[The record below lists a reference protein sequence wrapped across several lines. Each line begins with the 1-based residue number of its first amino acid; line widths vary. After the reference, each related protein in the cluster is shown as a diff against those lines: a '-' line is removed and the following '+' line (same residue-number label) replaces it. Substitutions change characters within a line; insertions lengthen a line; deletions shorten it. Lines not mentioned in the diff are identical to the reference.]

1 VLYLLVDKPAYL
13 LPVAPGKRVYLDT
26 VQLLKQLSKT
36 FTTFCT

>member
-1 VLYLLVDKPAYL
+1 VLYLPDVKPTYL

-26 VQLLKQLSKT
+26 AQLIKQLSKT